1 MVNKPSFRVAAA
13 IIEDH
18 GKYLVA
24 RRKEGTHLSGLWEF
38 PGGKCEEGE
47 TYESCVRREV
57 LEELG
62 IEITL
67 PRFFMTHRH
76 EYPEKIV
83 ELHFYSCSIHQGEPR
98 SLGCSEF
105 NWVQPEDF
113 PNYEFPPADL
123 PVLNQLLERAGL
135 TT

>member
-1 MVNKPSFRVAAA
+1 MVDKPSIRVAAA
-13 IIEDH
+13 LIEE
-18 GKYLVA
+18 GGQYLVA
-24 RRKEGTHLSGLWEF
+24 RRKEGTHLGGLWEF

-47 TYESCVRREV
+47 TCESCVSREV

-62 IEITL
+62 IEITP
-67 PRFFMTHRH
+67 PRFFLTHCH

-83 ELHFYSCSIHQGEPR
+83 ELHFYTCSIHQGEPR
-98 SLGCSEF
+98 PLGCAEF
-105 NWVQPEDF
+105 NWVKPEDF